1 MRTSGVL
8 MPISSLPSQYGYWN
22 YGKGGRDVL
31 SISLRREVRHT
42 GRFFQS
48 VLPAMEILHTSHFQA
63 SQAILILSIWSFYAR
78 TSF

>member
-8 MPISSLPSQYGYWN
+8 MPISSLPSQYGIGTM
-22 YGKGGRDVL
+22 GKEA
-31 SISLRREVRHT
+31 RRFVDFLEKEVRHT

-63 SQAILILSIWSFYAR
+63 LQAILILSILSFYAR

>member
-8 MPISSLPSQYGYWN
+8 MPISSLPSQYGIGTM
-22 YGKGGRDVL
+22 GKEAKRFVDFLVK
-31 SISLRREVRHT
+31 EVRLT

-63 SQAILILSIWSFYAR
+63 SQVILILSIWSFYAR